1 MVAAKVMTAKCRDL
15 ILSLYEWPR
24 AGHRALPNS
33 AMLYYQVSVSC
44 ELSLAG
50 SNRVKWGVNSPSQ
63 NLHSLYEIT
72 FQYEYNCKYF
82 SAKFFL
88 AKFAVNLYEF
98 LGIVQQNLH
107 VNGYSSLRNRF

>member
-1 MVAAKVMTAKCRDL
+1 MHIIVSIVYQNLPCKIYNYNCTYQQ
-15 ILSLYEWPR
+15 SLHE
-24 AGHRALPNS
+24 
-33 AMLYYQVSVSC
+33 
-44 ELSLAG
+44 
-50 SNRVKWGVNSPSQ
+50 NSPSQ

-98 LGIVQQNLH
+98 VGIVQQNLH